1 MAGLAHELNSPVGA
15 IKSTADVSGR
25 GLAKIG
31 GLLEAVSRGEGSVER
46 VQPILQLLQRNEE
59 ATPDAVGRL
68 SRIVESLKTFTNLD
82 QAEFQRLDVH
92 EGLDSA
98 ITLLE
103 HRFRDRISVVRNSG
117 QLPLVYGYPSELNQ
131 VYMNVLLNAHQ
142 AIEGEGTI
150 EVRTRNEDGRVLVEI
165 EDDGRGIPA
174 HRLRSVFD
182 PSLSLKGARVGL
194 GLGLPLSFNIMRR
207 HGGDLKLTSEPGKG
221 TVVTVVL
228 PLSAEET

>member
-59 ATPDAVGRL
+59 ATTDAVGRL

-103 HRFRDRISVVRNSG
+103 HRFRDRISVVRNYG

-142 AIEGEGTI
+142 ADRGEGH
-150 EVRTRNEDGRVLVEI
+150 D
-165 EDDGRGIPA
+165 
-174 HRLRSVFD
+174 
-182 PSLSLKGARVGL
+182 
-194 GLGLPLSFNIMRR
+194 
-207 HGGDLKLTSEPGKG
+207 
-221 TVVTVVL
+221 
-228 PLSAEET
+228 

>member
-59 ATPDAVGRL
+59 ATTDAVGRL

-103 HRFRDRISVVRNSG
+103 HRFRDRISVVRNYG

-182 PSLSLKGARVGL
+182 PSFSLKGARVGL
-194 GLGLPLSFNIMRR
+194 GLGFRSASTSCAAT
-207 HGGDLKLTSEPGKG
+207 GGI
-221 TVVTVVL
+221 
-228 PLSAEET
+228 